1 MGQHIDIL
9 EKYFSE
15 LAMQP
20 YASNLLFYL
29 IFEDFTDNVQAAS
42 RAFKNCTDFDYIVF
56 ISLMSENQRSNGL
69 RNYFDVNRMMKLRDK
84 FDEQDAITILEN
96 VIDRLILI
104 SEQVESSQ
112 FIYKT

>member
-1 MGQHIDIL
+1 
-9 EKYFSE
+9 
-15 LAMQP
+15 
-20 YASNLLFYL
+20 
-29 IFEDFTDNVQAAS
+29 
-42 RAFKNCTDFDYIVF
+42 
-56 ISLMSENQRSNGL
+56 MSENQRSNGL
-69 RNYFDVNRMMKLRDK
+69 RNYFDVNRMMTLRDK